1 MNLTM
6 IFSKVGNAAKTA
18 LGGSGLFL
26 KAHAPELMI
35 GGGVTGFVLT
45 VISACKSTC
54 KANEIIDATEE
65 CKRENQVALANG
77 DITDQEA
84 AENDKM
90 IRRNAKIELVKA
102 YTPTVTMGVV
112 SIVLVLGGYKLINGR
127 LVKTAA
133 AYKILEDGFG
143 RYRENVRDV
152 YGEEADREMLHRV
165 RPERL
170 AAAQEEREKNREI
183 ESDKKRGIKS
193 KEKKGTAYQEIYSA
207 VFDQYSDRWRRSW
220 MPEQVWEYL
229 KQKEREAND
238 MLRIRKHI
246 FLNEVYDLLGL
257 ERTEEGALVGWI
269 LTKNNPESKV
279 DFGMDLI
286 PESRKREFLTAQC
299 NEDIWLRLHFNPDG
313 LIYNMIDKTPR
324 RMREALPV

>member
-1 MNLTM
+1 M
-6 IFSKVGNAAKTA
+6 IFSKVGSAAKTA

-26 KAHAPELMI
+26 KAHAPEIMI

-45 VISACKSTC
+45 VISACKATD
-54 KANEIIDATEE
+54 KAHDILEAKEE
-65 CKRENQVALANG
+65 ALNDNDYAFFQENSISEKDHEDSIRQINRNTRWAL
-77 DITDQEA
+77 I
-84 AENDKM
+84 
-90 IRRNAKIELVKA
+90 KA
-102 YTPTVTMGVV
+102 YTPTATGLAV
-112 SIVLVLGGYKLINGR
+112 SVILVLGGYKLINGR

-143 RYRENVRDV
+143 RYRENVRDI

-183 ESDKKRGIKS
+183 DSDKKRGIKN